1 MAQDQQME
9 YWVIPINIGNELGKD
24 VTAMEKC
31 AGRKFSLLFAQF
43 YRIMI
48 P

>member
-1 MAQDQQME
+1 MK
-9 YWVIPINIGNELGKD
+9 LD
-24 VTAMEKC
+24 VTALEKC
-31 AGRKFSLLFAQF
+31 ADRKFSLLFAQF